1 MEKAGVVYFS
11 SGTSPSIDN
20 AVINQFAE
28 DTKAETKV
36 AQFFREIPVNAGASV
51 MPFAPEAGVLLLVV
65 KVFQKLMQLTKIS

>member
-1 MEKAGVVYFS
+1 MEKAGVDFS

-36 AQFFREIPVNAGASV
+36 AQLFAEIPVNAGVSA
-51 MPFAPEAGVLLLVV
+51 MPFAPQADNAVLVV
-65 KVFQKLMQLTKIS
+65 KVFKS